1 MARGSE
7 LDVAV
12 RASIVSMRFGAGM
25 EPMLIAAKLNID
37 PGTVRTT
44 CFRIKRAAGSEDL
57 PELLSHCRTKARS
70 GRPSVKNA
78 VAASAEETTTSADAL
93 PATTS
98 EEASEQPKAEPL
110 ADTSPDPFAE
120 HFETTAGPEQDDLT
134 TANTTN
140 TQSESQFVDDN
151 NPSPPIT
158 TVSDPALDPQ
168 LAANPLLRPEP

>member
-25 EPMLIAAKLNID
+25 EPMVIAAKLNID

-44 CFRIKRAAGSEDL
+44 CFRLKKAAGSEDL
-57 PELLSHCRTKARS
+57 PELLKHCRTKSRS
-70 GRPSVKNA
+70 GRPSMKNVA
-78 VAASAEETTTSADAL
+78 AASAEGAATSSDTL

-98 EEASEQPKAEPL
+98 EEASQQPKAEPL
-110 ADTSPDPFAE
+110 ADTSPDPFVE

-140 TQSESQFVDDN
+140 TQSESQSVDAN

-168 LAANPLLRPEP
+168 LAANPPLRPET

>member
-44 CFRIKRAAGSEDL
+44 CFRLKKAAGSEDL
-57 PELLSHCRTKARS
+57 PELLKHCRTKSRS
-70 GRPSVKNA
+70 GRPSMKNVA
-78 VAASAEETTTSADAL
+78 AASAEVTDASSGTL

-98 EEASEQPKAEPL
+98 EEAGQPKAQPL

-134 TANTTN
+134 TAKTTN
-140 TQSESQFVDDN
+140 TQAESQRFEDR
-151 NPSPPIT
+151 NPQSH
-158 TVSDPALDPQ
+158 TVTASDTALDPQ
-168 LAANPLLRPEP
+168 LAANPPLGPEI